1 MKEMPAIEDIWFSA
15 ADGLK
20 LHALT
25 ATAGRNKIPAVC
37 LPGISRTAE
46 DFRTLLLALA
56 KDRHARPAFALD
68 SRGRGLS
75 ERGKPETY
83 SVPVE
88 LADLIAF
95 LNAQNIE
102 RAIFV
107 GTSRGGILAMALA
120 SIMPQAIAG
129 CVLNDVGPV
138 LDMQGLLRIKGYV
151 GKMPKP
157 RSWRE
162 AIASLK
168 KIMAAHFPGFNG
180 QDWENYAR
188 RTWDERFE
196 PRSDPA
202 LAAAF
207 EGISAA
213 TPPPALWPQFEALAA
228 AGPLLVLRGEHSDL
242 LSHETVAEMKRR
254 DPRMQ
259 FAEISGQ
266 GHAPVLESCDVIR
279 IILSFAAH
287 CDRARPETENR

>member
-1 MKEMPAIEDIWFSA
+1 MPAEIEDAWFFSEDA
-15 ADGLK
+15 LK
-20 LHALT
+20 LHAL
-25 ATAGRNKIPAVC
+25 RAVPC
-37 LPGISRTAE
+37 GEKTRVPVIGLPGISRTAE
-46 DFRTLLLALA
+46 DFRTLLSALA
-56 KDRHARPAFALD
+56 KNPDGARPAFALD

-75 ERGKPETY
+75 ERDKNPANY

-88 LADLIAF
+88 LGDLVAF
-95 LNAQNIE
+95 LRAAKIQ

-207 EGISAA
+207 EGIGAA
-213 TPPPALWPQFEALAA
+213 TPPSALWPQFEALAA
-228 AGPLLVLRGEHSDL
+228 AAPLLVLRGEHSDL
-242 LSHETVAEMKRR
+242 LSRETVAEMQRR
-254 DPRMQ
+254 DPRIQ

-266 GHAPVLESCDVIR
+266 GHAPALEREEVIR
-279 IILSFAAH
+279 PILEFAAR
-287 CDRARPETENR
+287 CDPAD